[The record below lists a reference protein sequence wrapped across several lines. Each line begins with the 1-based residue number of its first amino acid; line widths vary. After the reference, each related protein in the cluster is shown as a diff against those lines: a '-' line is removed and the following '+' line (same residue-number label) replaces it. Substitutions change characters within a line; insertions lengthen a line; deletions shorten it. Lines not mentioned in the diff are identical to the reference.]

1 MSCAGPSRSHYVL
14 RWPLEEPAKG
24 AITPGQASWG
34 SQSLVVLGLAFAL
47 SAMPAAASEPV
58 PLEALFGKPAL
69 GTVALSPSGR
79 YLAVTVP
86 GKNALLELRV
96 ADLDVKPWNF
106 KSVAW
111 LRDLDVGAV
120 DWVNDKRIVFQAFD
134 SQSGAWGGTRG
145 LWAVDADGENRKL
158 LIDAT
163 YLHHSGNDQ
172 VTLKTGV
179 LELGAEWELERV
191 LPGDGDDVLI
201 RGWHASSLRGTQY
214 STLARLN
221 TRARIPKPVSLT
233 SSAPDGAQQWITDR
247 RGVPQYMR
255 GWIDGQ
261 QKVFH
266 RGAEDRWEEISS
278 SADTSD
284 ASWSPRFMLY
294 DTLLVSTQP
303 AGASAEVLTT
313 LDPATGKLAP
323 SPVLAAKGYDVGATA
338 QPIVDEGS
346 DLLLGWRYRLDTQ
359 YTRWGDERM
368 KSFQAAIDRA
378 LPGKVNLI
386 VCRRCGSARRW
397 LVESLSD
404 REPPQYFVFEPGSGQ
419 LTPVGS
425 AHPDIP
431 GGLTGARSMERV
443 RARDGLEIP
452 AYVTQPFRPAGSP
465 PGPLPAVVYVHG
477 GPWARTN
484 LEWSEPPVPQF
495 LASRGYVVIEP
506 DFRGSAG
513 YGVKHARAGR
523 GQWGLAM
530 QDDLVDVLHWAIE
543 KGLVDKD
550 RVCIMGASYGGYAAL
565 MGPVHDP
572 KAYRCAISWVG
583 VTDLPRLLR
592 DAAEAHLLFDG
603 LSARSLRM
611 ELGDPEKDA
620 EKLRRTSPVFR
631 AAEIKVPV
639 LAAWGKDDTRV
650 PLEHGRRFR
659 DAAAKAG
666 VDLDYVEYADEGH
679 RWLRTATWIDFMGRA
694 EKLLARTLG
703 PAR

>member
-1 MSCAGPSRSHYVL
+1 MAGQV
-14 RWPLEEPAKG
+14 
-24 AITPGQASWG
+24 SWG
-34 SQSLVVLGLAFAL
+34 AQSLAVLGLAFAL
-47 SAMPAAASEPV
+47 SAMPVAAAEPV
-58 PLEALFGKPAL
+58 SLEALFGKPAL
-69 GTVALSPSGR
+69 GAVALSPSGR
-79 YLAVTVP
+79 YLAITVP

-106 KSVAW
+106 RGVAW

-134 SQSGAWGGTRG
+134 SQSGAWGGTCG

-158 LIDAT
+158 LIDAE
-163 YLHHSGNDQ
+163 YLHRFGND
-172 VTLKTGV
+172 VITLKSGV
-179 LELGAEWELERV
+179 LELGAEWQLERV

-201 RGWHASSLRGTQY
+201 REWHWSSVRGSQY
-214 STLARLN
+214 WTLARLN
-221 TRARIPKPVSLT
+221 TRARIPKPLYLT

-247 RGVPQYMR
+247 RGVPQYMQ
-255 GWIDGQ
+255 GWVDGQ
-261 QKVFH
+261 DKVFH
-266 RGAEDRWEEISS
+266 RAAEDRWEEIASF
-278 SADTSD
+278 ADTGD
-284 ASWSPRFMLY
+284 AGWRPRFLLY

-303 AGASAEVLTT
+303 PGASAAVLTA

-323 SPVLAAKGYDVGATA
+323 TPVLAAKGFDVGATA
-338 QPIVDEGS
+338 RPIVDEES
-346 DLLLGWRYRLDTQ
+346 DRLLGWRYRLDTL
-359 YTRWGDERM
+359 YTRWGDEGM
-368 KSFQAAIDRA
+368 KRFQAAIDRA

-386 VCRRCGSARRW
+386 ACRRCGSAKRW

-404 REPPQYFVFEPGSGQ
+404 REPPQYAVFEPGSGR

-425 AHPDIP
+425 EYPDIP
-431 GGLTGARSMERV
+431 GGQTGARSMERIQ
-443 RARDGLEIP
+443 ARDGLEIP
-452 AYVTQPFRPAGSP
+452 AYVTRPFRPAGSP

-477 GPWARTN
+477 GPSARTN
-484 LEWSEPPVPQF
+484 LEWSELPVPQF

-513 YGVKHARAGR
+513 YGVKHSRAGR

-530 QDDLVDVLHWAIE
+530 QDDLSDVLHWAIE
-543 KGLVDKD
+543 KGLVDKG

-565 MGPVHDP
+565 MGPVRDP
-572 KAYRCAISWVG
+572 TAYRCAISWVG

-592 DAAEAHLLFDG
+592 DAAQTHVLFEG
-603 LSARSLRM
+603 LSARILRR
-611 ELGDPEKDA
+611 ELGDPQKDA
-620 EKLRRTSPVFR
+620 EKLQRTSPAFR
-631 AAEIKVPV
+631 AADIKVPV
-639 LAAWGKDDTRV
+639 LAAWGKDDQRV

-666 VDLDYVEYADEGH
+666 VELEYVEYADEGH
-679 RWLRTATWIDFMGRA
+679 SWLRPATWIDFMGRA